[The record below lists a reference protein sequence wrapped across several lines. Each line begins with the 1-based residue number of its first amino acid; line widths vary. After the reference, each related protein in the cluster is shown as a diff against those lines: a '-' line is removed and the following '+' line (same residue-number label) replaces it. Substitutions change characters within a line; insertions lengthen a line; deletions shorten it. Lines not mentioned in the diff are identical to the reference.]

1 MSGESAEDRRGP
13 NGVAGKRGR
22 GSRERRRG
30 ILRIRYKKIQTYVS
44 KLRKQSRWK
53 RRWMGFI
60 NTQDRS
66 TCAFCANAPN
76 EREHLSLYLSLS
88 LTVFS
93 LSHHSETD
101 RFWTCSAIIAAL
113 NLQRI
118 RMDYCLQNCNV
129 YRVSLRSCQC
139 LIADVSH
146 DSALFPIAIASSVTL
161 RYPQRISSGLCK
173 FVLQGL

>member
-1 MSGESAEDRRGP
+1 MHLISPSVSESRMSGESAEGRRGP
-13 NGVAGKRGR
+13 DGVAGKRGR

-93 LSHHSETD
+93 LSHHRETD
-101 RFWTCSAIIAAL
+101 RFWTWLLSRLLICSESAWITVCRTATCIEYL
-113 NLQRI
+113 S
-118 RMDYCLQNCNV
+118 V
-129 YRVSLRSCQC
+129 VVS
-139 LIADVSH
+139 A
-146 DSALFPIAIASSVTL
+146 
-161 RYPQRISSGLCK
+161 
-173 FVLQGL
+173 